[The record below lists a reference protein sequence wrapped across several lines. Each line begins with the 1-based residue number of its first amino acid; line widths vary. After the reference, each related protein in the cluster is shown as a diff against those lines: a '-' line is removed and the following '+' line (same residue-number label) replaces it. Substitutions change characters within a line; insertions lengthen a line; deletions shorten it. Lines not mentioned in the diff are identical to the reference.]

1 MADEQD
7 RAEGLDED
15 KIGEFPPDKLL
26 GAAAYGAAGTDPG
39 APESV
44 TARAARE
51 EPEEMPLESLAEASD
66 PDAMVLSDDD
76 PLAGD
81 PSRRDIATEKGDVV
95 PAEEAAMHM
104 VDEELPGFDS
114 EVDDPALEAAW
125 ETDPEVTR

>member
-1 MADEQD
+1 MGDEQD
-7 RAEGLDED
+7 RAEGLDDD
-15 KIGEFPPDKLL
+15 KLGEFPPDKLL

-39 APESV
+39 APEGV
-44 TARAARE
+44 IARAARE
-51 EPEEMPLESLAEASD
+51 EPEEMPLDPLPTKSD
-66 PDAMVLSDDD
+66 PDVAVLSDDD

-81 PSRRDIATEKGDVV
+81 PSLRDIATEKGDVM
-95 PAEEAAMHM
+95 PAEEAAMHV